1 MKLHNLSVIFIVIA
15 IPLILITSYYISLQ
29 IDTINMQ
36 TAYNTKL
43 LDSTKEAIDAFEINT
58 VEWNANYSETADSK
72 RRDVMASINTFTTSF
87 ANNIGVGGTS
97 KEYILSY
104 MPAIAYTLYDGYY
117 IYSPANTRVALTDE
131 NGVGITM
138 TEKLTKDKIDATT
151 NVING
156 YTYDAADEGKLLY
169 VPAEGK
175 TISGTYYIKDGNGT
189 YTINGEKYSKKDF
202 TLNPEDAATKYK
214 HILKPF
220 AAYSEKI
227 GEDDDSIVINYTLDN
242 YVTVYGNVKNEE
254 TGEMEYVSKAGYL
267 TLIDNDKG
275 IKPFTEPDNKNR
287 IDNIYLK
294 GNKIEPEYL
303 SEQIAYKTSSSDSY
317 TVETYNY
324 VYEAE
329 GNTKVYFDGETA
341 FVVNS
346 NSIRT
351 DLTESITRY
360 KKITIPQY
368 NNHKWTQKEVYQNLF
383 NGNWYKKEDNG
394 NYTIIPE
401 PNAVTNKDKKS
412 DYSAINYCVESYIVT
427 NFVNGLSLRK

>member
-117 IYSPANTRVALTDE
+117 IYSPANTRVALTDD

-138 TEKLTKDKIDATT
+138 TEKLTKDKIDDDTYA
-151 NVING
+151 IEG
-156 YTYDAADEGKLLY
+156 YTYESEDKGKLLY
-169 VPAEGK
+169 VPKDGAAS
-175 TISGTYYIKDGNGT
+175 SGTYYGK
-189 YTINGEKYSKKDF
+189 SF
-202 TLNPEDAATKYK
+202 TLNPEDAATEYK

-254 TGEMEYVSKAGYL
+254 TGEMEYVFKAGYL
-267 TLIDNDKG
+267 TDPDKITG
-275 IKPFTEPDNKNR
+275 ITHNSISGIQLNGSSIAE
-287 IDNIYLK
+287 
-294 GNKIEPEYL
+294 GEYL
-303 SEQIAYKTSSSDSY
+303 SEQIAYKRNPTGNFEVA
-317 TVETYNY
+317 TFNY
-324 VYEAE
+324 VYEAS
-329 GNTKVYFDGETA
+329 GNTKVYFDKY
-341 FVVNS
+341 NS
-346 NSIRT
+346 DKPFTLNSDSEIVYVEN
-351 DLTESITRY
+351 LTKPLY
-360 KKITIPQY
+360 KKCTIPKKNSGEITY
-368 NNHKWTQKEVYQNLF
+368 LEIYQNLLD
-383 NGNWYKKEDNG
+383 GSWYTTEDKVNYNPVDTSYFSGLNNEKK
-394 NYTIIPE
+394 I
-401 PNAVTNKDKKS
+401 
-412 DYSAINYCVESYIVT
+412 DYSAINYCVESYVLT
-427 NFVNGLSLRK
+427 NWVNNELDLRI